1 MLLPCSA
8 ISSSVYWKGEVEVGH
23 HSIYQRLSCL
33 PVWGRSKKQASIE
46 NRGDDRRQRPD
57 CLPCP
62 RLGKMCPVYSSLPSG
77 HNSRPARSGK
87 DPMPAWLQFWPPAKE
102 GTLEKRGG
110 ALNTAAAMPLKKWA
124 IKGSVAKTD
133 LLCTTL

>member
-1 MLLPCSA
+1 M
-8 ISSSVYWKGEVEVGH
+8 GH
-23 HSIYQRLSCL
+23 HSIYQRLSCLL

-77 HNSRPARSGK
+77 HNSSRTSK
-87 DPMPAWLQFWPPAKE
+87 DPILHSALAPILAASDGRRAECGCGGDAIEKVGYKRVCGQGGFHTVTDIKSRRWYSFSKNSSFWILRK
-102 GTLEKRGG
+102 
-110 ALNTAAAMPLKKWA
+110 
-124 IKGSVAKTD
+124 
-133 LLCTTL
+133 